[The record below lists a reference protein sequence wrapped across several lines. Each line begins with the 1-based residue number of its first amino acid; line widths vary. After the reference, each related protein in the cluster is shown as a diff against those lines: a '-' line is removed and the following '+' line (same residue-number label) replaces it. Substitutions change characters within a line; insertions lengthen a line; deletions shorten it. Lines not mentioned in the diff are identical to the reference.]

1 MYINCFVT
9 LDKKSE
15 YHSNEPQKNPVASEP
30 PISEAVVD
38 QSVVGHSSVVLNP
51 SVTST
56 NSCTAKQFTAVTTT
70 NSTLMS
76 MSGCSNPQ
84 ISVPIVTSTETKKS
98 EVVNG
103 MDKEAHSE
111 GSYV

>member
-15 YHSNEPQKNPVASEP
+15 YHSNEPQKNPVASEL

-38 QSVVGHSSVVLNP
+38 HSSVVLNP

-70 NSTLMS
+70 DVATNSTLVS

-84 ISVPIVTSTETKKS
+84 ISVPIVNSTETKKS